1 MKKILLFTIMLLM
14 SSCVLD
20 SEYQKVIKENQK
32 LKDEIEEIKYG
43 IPTLLEEAQTFFRIG
58 NFLESKNRIDTLMK
72 KYPTAVETIM
82 AKKMLPAIE
91 EELLWNK
98 INEQNDLVLV
108 QKYERKYPKGKYNK
122 DIKNKKNEIL
132 LQIDKEAYERATNSN
147 TISEYNNYLQNFPK
161 GKFRWKVKTIISKIK
176 KEDQKKAYE
185 TAKRKNTSYAWKNFL
200 KEYPKHWDKY
210 NIKQKIIKLE
220 VDEIMRTEGTGRLPS
235 FSQTNYGYSSTSS
248 VTIKNDTRYQ
258 LTVRYSG
265 KSIKKIVIPI
275 GGTRTTKLSS
285 GVYKIAASAGGLHYA
300 GRENLSGSYTS
311 TYYITSSYY

>member
-147 TISEYNNYLQNFPK
+147 NHNVKKVLTVEEQQSPISLIIMDDLRQEAEQLK
-161 GKFRWKVKTIISKIK
+161 HSKVGT
-176 KEDQKKAYE
+176 
-185 TAKRKNTSYAWKNFL
+185 
-200 KEYPKHWDKY
+200 
-210 NIKQKIIKLE
+210 
-220 VDEIMRTEGTGRLPS
+220 VEGTSASRLVQKQI
-235 FSQTNYGYSSTSS
+235 FN
-248 VTIKNDTRYQ
+248 R
-258 LTVRYSG
+258 
-265 KSIKKIVIPI
+265 
-275 GGTRTTKLSS
+275 
-285 GVYKIAASAGGLHYA
+285 
-300 GRENLSGSYTS
+300 
-311 TYYITSSYY
+311 